1 MHRTFGVFFVIILLA
16 SAGAAVPP
24 RQQQTPPPPATA
36 PLPAGQDQSGTV
48 VRKTVSEVDVFL
60 AVVNHKQKFV
70 IDLDRADFRILED
83 NRPQEIKFFSRQ
95 TDLPLRVG
103 LLLDTS
109 NSIRPRLQF
118 EQDAA
123 IDFLYNVLRP
133 EKDLAFV
140 MTFDSQPQV
149 VQSYTNDVEKL
160 HKVISAQR
168 AGGGTALYDAMV
180 EASELLST
188 APAPKTGSPEVR
200 RVLVVISD
208 GEDNLSSHS
217 REDANDSVE
226 RAGVVYAISTSIQWV
241 ISEDAKD
248 SGQLMDRKWA
258 KTDGD
263 KVLEQFADETG
274 GRAFFPYHVDDVA
287 QSFMNIGT
295 ELRNQYLLAYSPAN
309 ASADGKFRKIKIEVV
324 GHKELEVRTR
334 KGYYAV
340 PANVT
345 AQPANSSGN

>member
-1 MHRTFGVFFVIILLA
+1 
-16 SAGAAVPP
+16 
-24 RQQQTPPPPATA
+24 
-36 PLPAGQDQSGTV
+36 
-48 VRKTVSEVDVFL
+48 
-60 AVVNHKQKFV
+60 
-70 IDLDRADFRILED
+70 
-83 NRPQEIKFFSRQ
+83 
-95 TDLPLRVG
+95 
-103 LLLDTS
+103 
-109 NSIRPRLQF
+109 
-118 EQDAA
+118 
-123 IDFLYNVLRP
+123 
-133 EKDLAFV
+133 
-140 MTFDSQPQV
+140 
-149 VQSYTNDVEKL
+149 
-160 HKVISAQR
+160 
-168 AGGGTALYDAMV
+168 MV